1 MCVFK
6 FSEINS
12 MRHSEIPQNH
22 FVEFILWNFNEKFC
36 RIFGEVPQRNS
47 TKFLPS
53 EIRQNHFVE
62 M

>member
-1 MCVFK
+1 
-6 FSEINS
+6 

-36 RIFGEVPQRNS
+36 RIFGEIPQRNS
-47 TKFLPS
+47 TKFMPS